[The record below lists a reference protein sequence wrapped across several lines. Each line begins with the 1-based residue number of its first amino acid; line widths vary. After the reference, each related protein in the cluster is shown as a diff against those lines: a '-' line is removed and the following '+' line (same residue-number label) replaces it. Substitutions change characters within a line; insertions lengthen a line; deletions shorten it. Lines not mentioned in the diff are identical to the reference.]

1 MLRREFWRDHPYF
14 TRLRRAEVK
23 FDHHNQPYAVTVE
36 LTQNEYSIEV
46 RMAWVDYVDHQQRS
60 GVISENL
67 AQVAVL

>member
-14 TRLRRAEVK
+14 TKRRKAVVE
-23 FDHHNQPYAVTVE
+23 FDKYNQPHAATVPF
-36 LTQNEYSIEV
+36 TQNEYSVDV
-46 RMAWVDYVDHQQRS
+46 RMAWVDYVDHQQRA